1 MRLLSHIK
9 PVLFILSIFPVC
21 LHANVGGMSGSNSFT
36 IAGGD
41 STNPTYKIVSASSFG
56 SAVFQGTVSA
66 VSNSDNNITFATDT
80 DDNNDTVYPFFA
92 AGSFDPDVMIPQASV
107 NVSGG
112 SVTGV
117 TFSYGSMTVTDGFS
131 TAPEIIISPSDGGGD
146 NAEVTST
153 INGSGEITGFTVSS
167 GGTSYTAADVTIVAG
182 PHFARIIDESSAYYG
197 RCFLINGN
205 SQTKLTLDMSNLA
218 NGEATTLST
227 YFPVDTL
234 VEVVPA
240 ATLGSIFGSY
250 TLDDS
255 NWNSA
260 TSWRGTTGSSVDWVY
275 VYDPTLGG
283 YTRYVHLSGG
293 GRFGWYSRD
302 KGSSVNVTTR

>member
-9 PVLFILSIFPVC
+9 PILLSLFMFPVC

-36 IAGGD
+36 IAEGN
-41 STNPTYKIVSASSFG
+41 STDPTYKIVSASSFG
-56 SAVFQGTVSA
+56 TAVFRGTVSA

-117 TFSYGSMTVTDGFS
+117 TLSYGSMTVTDGFS
-131 TAPEIIISPSDGGGD
+131 SAPEIIISPSDGGGD

-167 GGTSYTAADVTIVAG
+167 G
-182 PHFARIIDESSAYYG
+182 
-197 RCFLINGN
+197 
-205 SQTKLTLDMSNLA
+205 
-218 NGEATTLST
+218 
-227 YFPVDTL
+227 
-234 VEVVPA
+234 VVP
-240 ATLGSIFGSY
+240 TPQQIL
-250 TLDDS
+250 L
-255 NWNSA
+255 
-260 TSWRGTTGSSVDWVY
+260 
-275 VYDPTLGG
+275 
-283 YTRYVHLSGG
+283 
-293 GRFGWYSRD
+293 
-302 KGSSVNVTTR
+302 